1 MQAPHALIQPNK
13 DEEMAK
19 NMTATIIGGMFGYN
33 PDNKPKEEGD
43 YTMDDLFVIESEG
56 PAPHS
61 TLGREILIAIAT
73 EPKKFKIYV
82 GLVDMGTSASL
93 IDQAIAEQY
102 ESVEVIKEET
112 MRKTQ
117 AGTFPT
123 TG

>member
-1 MQAPHALIQPNK
+1 
-13 DEEMAK
+13 MAK
-19 NMTATIIGGMFGYN
+19 NVTAAIISGMFGYN
-33 PDNKPKEEGD
+33 PDNKPQDEGD
-43 YTMDDLFVIESEG
+43 YTMDDLFVMESEG
-56 PAPHS
+56 LVSHS